1 MKACQVKSLLTCD
14 FSDDGKK
21 FYNLGHRLLNDRGIS
36 GLGTEC
42 PDIELPWKTKQ
53 VVKQQL
59 AIANRYSVVQVFVIR
74 IVSIQPK
81 ILSRI
86 NITFNIQGLI
96 LKKTFWCKFSDKMT
110 S

>member
-1 MKACQVKSLLTCD
+1 
-14 FSDDGKK
+14 
-21 FYNLGHRLLNDRGIS
+21 LNDRGIS

-86 NITFNIQGLI
+86 NITFNFQGLI
-96 LKKTFWCKFSDKMT
+96 LKKLFVVNLLTK
-110 S
+110 

>member
-1 MKACQVKSLLTCD
+1 VKAFQGKFLLARD
-14 FSDDGKK
+14 FSGDGKK
-21 FYNLGHRLLNDRGIS
+21 FYNLGHRLLNDRGVS

-74 IVSIQPK
+74 IVSI
-81 ILSRI
+81 
-86 NITFNIQGLI
+86 
-96 LKKTFWCKFSDKMT
+96 
-110 S
+110 